1 MLSPLSF
8 QTLELNDK
16 GYSIKIDDDKICF
29 TKDGE
34 SSNIYFNCLYNKDE
48 VNALITTGGNDPTY
62 LRDVALS
69 GINEILKTLI
79 TFNGL
84 IYTDSKLNK
93 VTKNIQN
100 SSNALLE
107 LWRWTSSNMDEI
119 NKAVSDVIGVINGIN
134 SCHCMDEGGLHD
146 QVVKVEG
153 LINKLDGYVTTVLLT
168 EINRLWKSFSNFS
181 TRVWSTTPEQIL
193 DPLKKV
199 EEVYTEGK
207 IPLTN
212 ELAKIWASP
221 NDESQGDEKTYDIID
236 PSELIKDLTIPVVN
250 DPYKRTFDENKPV
263 YGKMNMP
270 YDLEVNGLVNG
281 IDINNIQPIENNFT
295 KLEGY
300 EYYYIENDDVYTDD
314 YIYNSVEC
322 KKMAIKN
329 IPESTINKLKNIDE
343 RTDIFRI
350 ILRKNEIIDESGA
363 FIKEFFIYVENKRL
377 YCPVITIHSPQP
389 LSHIVDKVETP
400 WTDHPFIALDKAS
413 SLELFKCYLQGD
425 ISIMYLLPQ
434 NTIESKI
441 PEIKCDII
449 TAKNALKL
457 HESNVAY
464 VYKPSYIN
472 ESGDNYSMTFNIPD
486 NHPLPTGMEF
496 CFKEF
501 CFNNTWLL
509 TWDGDKWVG
518 NNIQAKSKAEEA
530 IDVIEHWDQQGHT
543 VISIEKNDFNDYI
556 IQNWFKIDISNEKE
570 VFKQII
576 NDKRTTIT
584 FDGLYDNNE
593 TFEVSRGGLNSLKS
607 MLGFGDFT
615 NRFDKYLEGGYY
627 HAQFNIA
634 VNVERKKDSLK
645 KQIIENYIKHIK
657 ELHMF
662 INVGGLTNK
671 FIFDIYITN
680 DPLEEYTS
688 GPQCYYI
695 KVKTLKNTIQ
705 HFGAKFEGTNISSG
719 NKDITLHLDRKM
731 LRPIEEVNWDPTTN
745 PFKYI
750 IDQQFYSVSPNP
762 NAATTLYTDYNIT
775 SSKIITA
782 DNITTMRSDLNLVA
796 NTQDVIV
803 YDVDKITKR
812 VDNLDI
818 EMTDVKNRV
827 THLESKV
834 NSVNIKTNIALVL
847 SVASSVLSIGNTLEL
862 AGNYIS
868 IGMGKLRN
876 FINNGYTRLP
886 EAASEASEVEM
897 AAVDYAENL
906 TPVPFE
912 NSLQTYSI
920 DETNSDGYAKLKT
933 WIHSTHVKPK
943 FSSLYASTN
952 EESANNPQ
960 CMVVSYSTVHDVCM
974 YYRDSLKPLFS
985 VVCNKFD
992 IMNNDLS
999 SINAE
1004 LNNYPTVEQVNETLT
1019 NYRLKNNLEYIH
1031 KKTQIGD
1038 LNIENKEWHNGI
1050 TAYVPF
1056 QEQAVL
1062 EGYFTDLPDYTFSFM
1077 FNTQRVRYNI
1087 DGGTLHSMEITCGNN
1102 KTTTIDWNITTG
1114 AIMNYD
1120 KEHCIT
1126 LTKARGEIEIEI
1138 NDTLVL
1144 KSEIDTLKDEIKLQ
1158 QPVINAYT
1166 KEESDEKYAT
1176 VDEVNEAL
1184 GNYVL
1189 KNEVDNK
1196 LNNYATIQYVK
1207 DAYPSYAH
1215 LNANF
1220 KNNNQLT
1227 NILNNYV
1234 LKSELTNTLNDYYT
1248 TAQVDE
1254 KFVDED
1260 EMAYELNN
1268 YVSKSDYD
1276 VLAEKV
1282 IALENENAELKAQ
1295 MKIFNDFMNSFEQN
1309 TETRLLT
1316 ENDLILNY
1324 YDDYAIMNFKGK
1336 IDSGSLSI
1344 GLGIEGD
1351 VDWHVTLAFN
1361 NGKFIS
1367 VDDNDVNVVECN
1379 DETGYYIKLSTNNK
1393 IVTIYLE
1400 STTINIRV

>member
-84 IYTDSKLNK
+84 IYVDSKLNK

-119 NKAVSDVIGVINGIN
+119 NKAVNDVIGVINGIN

-212 ELAKIWASP
+212 ELAKIWAPP

-270 YDLEVNGLVNG
+270 YDLEVNGLING

-314 YIYNSVEC
+314 YTYNSVEC

-400 WTDHPFIALDKAS
+400 WTDNPFIALDKAS

-434 NTIESKI
+434 NTIESNI

-464 VYKPSYIN
+464 VYKPSFIN

-634 VNVERKKDSLK
+634 VNVEIKRDSLK
-645 KQIIENYIKHIK
+645 KQIIENYINHIK

-897 AAVDYAENL
+897 AAVDYSENL

-933 WIHSTHVKPK
+933 WIHSSHVKPK

-985 VVCNKFD
+985 VVCSKLD

-1056 QEQAVL
+1056 QEQTVL

-1227 NILNNYV
+1227 NILKNYV
-1234 LKSELTNTLNDYYT
+1234 LKSDLTNTLNDYYT

-1324 YDDYAIMNFKGK
+1324 YDDYATMSFKGK

-1351 VDWHVTLAFN
+1351 VDWHVTLAFE
-1361 NGKFIS
+1361 NGRFIS
-1367 VDDNDVNVVECN
+1367 VDDNDINIVECN